1 MTHGMTQPMELYF
14 AYGSNMSSRRLS
26 ARVTG
31 ARSLG
36 RAHLDGWRL
45 AFNKPGRDG
54 SGKANL
60 LETPAGGTWGVLYEI
75 PTDEWSVLDD
85 FEPGYF
91 RTRFRLLRDG
101 QNLAAQAYVFA
112 DPRGARP
119 TRPSAMYLAHLL
131 EGASEHELPTHH
143 IEYIRSFL

>member
-1 MTHGMTQPMELYF
+1 MELYF

-26 ARVTG
+26 ARVAG
-31 ARSLG
+31 ARALG

-60 LETPAGGTWGVLYEI
+60 LETLAGGTWGVLYEI
-75 PTDEWSVLDD
+75 PALEWSVLDG
-85 FEPGYF
+85 FEPGYL

-101 QNLAAQAYVFA
+101 RELEAQAYVFA
-112 DPRGARP
+112 DPPRARAM
-119 TRPSAMYLAHLL
+119 RPSATYLAHLL
-131 EGASEHELPTHH
+131 EGAKEHELPTCHVD
-143 IEYIRSFL
+143 YIRSFLE